1 MAELSPEQR
10 YWQRTQR
17 LTGALLLLWFTVT
30 FAIGFG
36 ARSLSFNFFGWPF
49 SFWAAAQGAL
59 LVYVGIIAYY
69 AYAMNRL
76 DEAMAGDGG
85 QGRAG

>member
-1 MAELSPEQR
+1 MAELTPEQR
-10 YWQRTQR
+10 YWQRTQC

-36 ARSLSFNFFGWPF
+36 ARSLSFTLFGWPF

-69 AYAMNRL
+69 AYAMNKL
-76 DEAMAGDGG
+76 DEAMALD
-85 QGRAG
+85 

>member
-1 MAELSPEQR
+1 MAEIVAEQR

-17 LTGALLLLWFTVT
+17 LTGALLLFWFTVT

-59 LVYVGIIAYY
+59 LVYVAIIAFY
-69 AYAMNRL
+69 AYAMNKF
-76 DEAMAGDGG
+76 DEAVVQTAADG
-85 QGRAG
+85 

>member
-36 ARSLSFNFFGWPF
+36 ARSLSFTFFGWPF

-59 LVYVGIIAYY
+59 LVYVAIIAFY
-69 AYAMNRL
+69 AYAMNKL
-76 DEAMAGDGG
+76 DEAVAQAAADG
-85 QGRAG
+85 